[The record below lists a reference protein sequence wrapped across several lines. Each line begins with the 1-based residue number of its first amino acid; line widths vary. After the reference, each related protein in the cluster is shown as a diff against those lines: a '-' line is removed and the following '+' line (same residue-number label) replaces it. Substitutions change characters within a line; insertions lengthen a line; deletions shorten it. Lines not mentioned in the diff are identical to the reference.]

1 MDPVVHSMLE
11 TPAADKVLIQSLN
24 DSVVV
29 TRQGL
34 TGVSAQQL
42 HHSCYGQGLATA
54 PHVPSQHLWVTSGDM
69 TLNGHAYIGAIKI
82 NLVST
87 ALRSARGCPNHDIRC
102 DCCGRPESLGHILQ
116 VCPRT
121 HALGIARHDK
131 VVDLVRK
138 RSSTVFAVNRQY
150 QLQQVFEGWT

>member
-1 MDPVVHSMLE
+1 MLE
-11 TPAADKVLIQSLN
+11 TPAAGKVLIQSLN

-34 TGVSAQQL
+34 TGVLAQQL

-54 PHVPSQHLWVTSGDM
+54 PHVPSQHLRVTLGDM
-69 TLNGHAYIGAIKI
+69 TLNGDAYIGAIKI
-82 NLVST
+82 RDNLVST

-131 VVDLVRK
+131 VVDLVQK
-138 RSSTVFAVNRQY
+138 RSSAVFAVNRQY

>member
-1 MDPVVHSMLE
+1 MDKDWRQPHISPE
-11 TPAADKVLIQSLN
+11 
-24 DSVVV
+24 V
-29 TRQGL
+29 THRCCEG
-34 TGVSAQQL
+34 T
-42 HHSCYGQGLATA
+42 
-54 PHVPSQHLWVTSGDM
+54 

-82 NLVST
+82 KGNLVST

-131 VVDLVRK
+131 VVDLVQK
-138 RSSTVFAVNRQY
+138 RSSTVFAMNRQY
-150 QLQQVFEGWT
+150 QLQQVFKGWT

>member
-1 MDPVVHSMLE
+1 MADSMDPVVRAMLE
-11 TPAADKVLIQSLN
+11 TLAAGKVLIQSLN

-29 TRQGL
+29 TR
-34 TGVSAQQL
+34 